1 MPEQFCD
8 DKLDEEL
15 LGMAIES
22 TSCAYINPDMLAQPL
37 RASDMYLKE
46 LKAYKAP
53 PVKPTDAEGQVQ
65 KFSMPKAPASPE
77 EADIANDLKA
87 YEDQVPEVEG
97 QAVAGSAA
105 PPEQDWFEDPEEDTE
120 VPPGATH

>member
-1 MPEQFCD
+1 
-8 DKLDEEL
+8 
-15 LGMAIES
+15 
-22 TSCAYINPDMLAQPL
+22 MLAQPM

-105 PPEQDWFEDPEEDTE
+105 PPEQDWFEDPEEETD